1 MAANS
6 LDQVKDG
13 LYDAFQRAID
23 KSKMGTYSSDGS
35 IEAAKNHAAAAYMQA
50 AAQTAEAIAKV
61 EREITMRDII
71 KDLRAQGADV
81 EVDFERG
88 IVRSIS
94 PMNKIKLK
102 APGEA

>member
-1 MAANS
+1 MAQT
-6 LDQVKDG
+6 LEEVKTE
-13 LYDAFQRAID
+13 LYEAFNGAMKMARKAPGYNDNALEAQRLQ
-23 KSKMGTYSSDGS
+23 
-35 IEAAKNHAAAAYMQA
+35 AAAACMQA
-50 AAQTAEAIAKV
+50 AAQTAEAITKV

-81 EVDFERG
+81 EVDFEKG

-102 APGEA
+102 QPGDP